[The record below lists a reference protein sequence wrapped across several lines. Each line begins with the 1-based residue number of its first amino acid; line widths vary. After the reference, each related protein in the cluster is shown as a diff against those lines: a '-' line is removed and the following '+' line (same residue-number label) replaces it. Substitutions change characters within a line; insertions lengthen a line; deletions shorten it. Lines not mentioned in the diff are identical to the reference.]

1 MKVNTVNLKKREI
14 NSKFIQFY
22 KYKYIKY
29 HIPVEV
35 SPSYIPLPLINL
47 DQICKTTTTPT
58 YTRQTMRT
66 VSGVTLRPDESE
78 DKTFKKSLFYT
89 FALVE
94 PILPFLPKNISIS
107 LK

>member
-1 MKVNTVNLKKREI
+1 
-14 NSKFIQFY
+14 
-22 KYKYIKY
+22 
-29 HIPVEV
+29 
-35 SPSYIPLPLINL
+35 
-47 DQICKTTTTPT
+47 
-58 YTRQTMRT
+58 MRT

-107 LK
+107 LRKKLPPTLFLFIPDKARLALDPLLKINIFFKL

>member
-1 MKVNTVNLKKREI
+1 
-14 NSKFIQFY
+14 
-22 KYKYIKY
+22 
-29 HIPVEV
+29 
-35 SPSYIPLPLINL
+35 
-47 DQICKTTTTPT
+47 
-58 YTRQTMRT
+58 MRT